1 MFRVVILKKSI
12 IFNWNIFAL
21 MIILQGRDL
30 VFAQIA
36 QGARVDGATL
46 PSGLKVPVTPGM
58 KWIIDGETIRSIE
71 ETNNQINVQVQI
83 PE

>member
-1 MFRVVILKKSI
+1 MLIILKH
-12 IFNWNIFAL
+12 
-21 MIILQGRDL
+21 QDL
-30 VFAQIA
+30 AFAQIA

-58 KWIIDGETIRSIE
+58 KWIISGEIIRCIE
-71 ETNNQINVQVQI
+71 EANNQTNVQAKL

>member
-1 MFRVVILKKSI
+1 MLIILKDQDLA
-12 IFNWNIFAL
+12 FA
-21 MIILQGRDL
+21 R
-30 VFAQIA
+30 IA

-58 KWIIDGETIRSIE
+58 KWIICGETIRCIE
-71 ETNNQINVQVQI
+71 ETPAHANVPAEV